1 MMPKQCLITILT
13 VKVGFIFLRLRGGMK
28 LFYKSNQSKTSLI
41 DVDPQLTVMQ
51 LKMKIA
57 EKEGIPVP
65 H

>member
-1 MMPKQCLITILT
+1 MSDYNIDSESRLHL
-13 VKVGFIFLRLRGGMK
+13 VLRLRGGMK